1 MAIVCW
7 SVWRRILIMTYDMY
21 YQQSILVVNVHLHN
35 ILCNTA
41 PNPTII
47 NIVDGIRWFM
57 ALEMWYIF
65 DLDYNNKILHAQ
77 QQRPPVRQLS
87 TRINTSAVYDNQLWM
102 YENGFYYISTRY
114 GCIGIVQSERMIN
127 AHMICTQKQMKD
139 IRGMRID
146 KDRDDNCINYTPY
159 ISTEYSLHQLLTL
172 LMWE

>member
-1 MAIVCW
+1 MI
-7 SVWRRILIMTYDMY
+7 Y
-21 YQQSILVVNVHLHN
+21 
-35 ILCNTA
+35 
-41 PNPTII
+41 
-47 NIVDGIRWFM
+47 GIGDVI
-57 ALEMWYIF
+57 YIRF
-65 DLDYNNKILHAQ
+65 RLQ
-77 QQRPPVRQLS
+77 QQNIACTTAAASRS
-87 TRINTSAVYDNQLWM
+87 TTLYTDQYSAVYDNQLWM

-172 LMWE
+172 IVSSRHIFFSNRDKRDAFLRWLLR